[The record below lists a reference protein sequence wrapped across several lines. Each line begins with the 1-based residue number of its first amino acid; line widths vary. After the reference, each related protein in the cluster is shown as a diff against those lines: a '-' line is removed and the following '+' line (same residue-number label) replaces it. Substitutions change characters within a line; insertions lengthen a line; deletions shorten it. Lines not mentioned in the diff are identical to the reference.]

1 MARSVLRVADQLAG
15 IYPDRC
21 VLSGI
26 ETMRAVRLSATRW
39 RGPRWLLGM
48 PGFAVVVRR
57 LPGRRHCPVALPVCE
72 RIWKMWRL
80 RDLAAMST
88 LTAGATFLGIGVVTG
103 ATGLAVFGIL
113 VAIAAIA
120 YRTRAHQYFWVT
132 CTFRPEDSTIIVE
145 PTHQRFD
152 DEARALFIRT
162 VR

>member
-21 VLSGI
+21 VLSGV
-26 ETMRAVRLSATRW
+26 ETMRAVRLSATQW
-39 RGPRWLLGM
+39 GGPRWLLGV
-48 PGFAVVVRR
+48 PGFAVVVGR
-57 LPGRRHCPVALPVCE
+57 LPGRRRCPVALPVSE

-88 LTAGATFLGIGVVTG
+88 LTAGATFLGIGVATG
-103 ATGLAVFGIL
+103 TAGLAVFGLL
-113 VAIAAIA
+113 VAIAATA
-120 YRTRAHQYFWVT
+120 YRTRAHHNFWVT
-132 CTFRPEDSTIIVE
+132 CTFSPERSTIIVE

-152 DEARALFIRT
+152 DDARMLFTRT